1 MGELLGDWKRTALCA
16 EFTKDDV
23 GREVTLMGWADTRRD
38 LGGLVF
44 VDLRDRSGIMPVS
57 YTHLDVYKRQA

>member
-44 VDLRDRSGIMPVS
+44 VDLRDRCRLYLMNRCLRAI
-57 YTHLDVYKRQA
+57 LIK

>member
-1 MGELLGDWKRTALCA
+1 MGEFLQDWKRTALCA
-16 EFTKDDV
+16 EFTTDDI

-44 VDLRDRSGIMPVS
+44 VDLRDR
-57 YTHLDVYKRQA
+57 